1 MGTLIQEIN
10 KRKEIIGTMGITV
23 ADLIL
28 KYLEAEKVE
37 YIFGVPGTSLVPLF
51 AACNHNN
58 NVKVIL
64 AKHEQGAAFMADGY
78 ARVKGSLGV
87 CFGTSGPGATNLA
100 TGVANAFIDNVPVLV
115 LTGQVATSAYGK
127 GTFQDSTKE
136 GIDSVSM
143 FDPIT
148 KQSSMMISKYK
159 AMDQLREALR
169 IALSGKKGPVHL
181 SLPKDIM
188 SEELEVDLPSPST
201 YRHPAEYF
209 DRRLVI
215 EAAQE
220 LGGARWPAI
229 LIGSG
234 SITSEACEEIRELA
248 EMLSIPVATTP
259 KAKGAFPED
268 HPLALGVLGLSGSP
282 LAEKY
287 IKSSQTDLLLVI
299 GASLNQITTMS
310 WDPQIAPSKCLIHIN
325 IDPTEIGKNYRA
337 DIPLIG
343 DARTIINEISFR
355 VLRHL
360 IEQKKKGKD
369 REKKIAGLRRE
380 IGMYLEP
387 EKIKSDSVPVK
398 PQRMV
403 KELEEALP
411 EDAILFV
418 DTGNHICWAIH
429 YMTFRRPDAFIS
441 AFGMLT
447 MGYATAAAIGGKLA
461 AGDRPVVA
469 LVGDGCF
476 LMNGME
482 VATAVS
488 HDIPVVWV
496 VQNNAKLG
504 LVDELQKFSLGDNT
518 VATTFKEVNLAKVAE
533 GLGAVG
539 YRIEKPNEL
548 KQLLPKAIASG
559 KPTVIDCL
567 IDPDEVPPLIPFVK
581 GLKGFSSRLDMM

>member
-1 MGTLIQEIN
+1 M
-10 KRKEIIGTMGITV
+10 KITV
-23 ADLIL
+23 ADLVL
-28 KYLEAEKVE
+28 KYLEAEGVE
-37 YIFGVPGTSLVPLF
+37 YMFGVPGTSLVPLF
-51 AACNHNN
+51 AACNRNK
-58 NVKVIL
+58 NVKPIL

-87 CFGTSGPGATNLA
+87 CFGTSGPGATNLV
-100 TGVANAFIDNVPVLV
+100 TGVANAFVDNIPVLV
-115 LTGQVATSAYGK
+115 LTGQVSTSAYGK

-148 KQSSMMISKYK
+148 RQSSMIISKYK
-159 AMDQLREALR
+159 AVDELREALR
-169 IALSGKKGPVHL
+169 VALTGKKGPVHL
-181 SLPKDIM
+181 SLPKDVM
-188 SEELEVDLPSPST
+188 SGEIEADLPSPST
-201 YRHPAEYF
+201 YRYPAEYF
-209 DRRLVI
+209 DRSMVI
-215 EAAQE
+215 KAAQA
-220 LGGARWPAI
+220 LVNAQWPVM
-229 LIGSG
+229 LVGSG
-234 SITSEACEEIRELA
+234 AVASGACEDIQELA

-268 HPLALGVLGLSGSP
+268 HPLALGVLGLCGSP
-282 LAEKY
+282 LAERY
-287 IKSSQTDLLLVI
+287 IKSSEADVLLVV

-310 WDPQIAPSKCLIHIN
+310 WDPRLAPSKCLIHIN

-355 VLRHL
+355 VLRNLVEHK
-360 IEQKKKGKD
+360 QKQKD
-369 REKKIAGLRRE
+369 REKKIASIRE
-380 IGMYLEP
+380 EVGMYINP
-387 EKIKSDSVPVK
+387 EKLKSNSTPIK

-411 EDAILFV
+411 ENAILFV

-429 YMTFRRPDAFIS
+429 YMKFHRADSFIS

-447 MGYATAAAIGGKLA
+447 MGYASAAVVGGKLA

-482 VATAVS
+482 VATAVNYN
-488 HDIPVVWV
+488 IPVVWV

-504 LVDELQKFSLGDNT
+504 LVHELQKFSLGKNT

-548 KQLLPKAIASG
+548 KELLPKAIASG

-567 IDPDEVPPLIPFVK
+567 IDPDEVPPLTPFVE
-581 GLKGFSSRLDMM
+581 GLKNFSDRLDMM

>member
-1 MGTLIQEIN
+1 M
-10 KRKEIIGTMGITV
+10 RMTV

-28 KYLEAEKVE
+28 KYLQAEKVE

-51 AACNHNN
+51 AACNRNN
-58 NVKVIL
+58 NVKPIL

-78 ARVKGSLGV
+78 ARVKGSLGA
-87 CFGTSGPGATNLA
+87 CFGTSGPGATNLV
-100 TGVANAFIDNVPVLV
+100 TGVANAFVDNVPILV
-115 LTGQVATSAYGK
+115 LTGQVSTSAYGK

-148 KQSSMMISKYK
+148 KQSSMIISKYK
-159 AMDQLREALR
+159 AVDQLREALR
-169 IALSGKKGPVHL
+169 IALTGKKGPVHL

-188 SEELEVDLPSPST
+188 SEELEVDLPSAST
-201 YRHPAEYF
+201 YRHSA
-209 DRRLVI
+209 V
-215 EAAQE
+215 
-220 LGGARWPAI
+220 I

-234 SITSEACEEIRELA
+234 SITSGACEEIRELA

-282 LAEKY
+282 MAEKY
-287 IKSSQTDLLLVI
+287 IISNQTDLLLVI

-310 WDPQIAPSKCLIHIN
+310 WDPRLAPSKCLIHVN

-343 DARTIINEISFR
+343 DARTIVDEISFR

-360 IEQKKKGKD
+360 VEQKKKGKD

-387 EKIKSDSVPVK
+387 EKTKSDSIPVK

-429 YMTFRRPDAFIS
+429 YMKFRRPDAFIS

-447 MGYATAAAIGGKLA
+447 MGYASAAAVGGKLA

-469 LVGDGCF
+469 LVGDACF

-488 HDIPVVWV
+488 NDIPVVWI

-504 LVDELQKFSLGDNT
+504 LVHELQKFSLGNNT

-567 IDPDEVPPLIPFVK
+567 IDPDEVPPLVPFVK
-581 GLKGFSSRLDMM
+581 GLKDFSHRLDMM